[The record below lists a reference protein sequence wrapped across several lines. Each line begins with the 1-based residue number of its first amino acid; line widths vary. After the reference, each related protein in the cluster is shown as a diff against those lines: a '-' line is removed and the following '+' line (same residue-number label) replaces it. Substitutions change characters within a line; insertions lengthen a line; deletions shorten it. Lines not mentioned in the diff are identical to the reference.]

1 MSSHQAQSRV
11 PAAPS
16 GLRRLR
22 RWRARLRLILRAH
35 PLDFARHV
43 VRRFVADDGPRMAS
57 GLSYASLLALVPLL
71 AIMLAMVSAFPG
83 FEGVRE
89 LLLDTLVRDLLP
101 RTDGEVVQ
109 RLETFVANAGKLT
122 GPGIAG
128 LAVTALLL
136 LSNINGAFNTIWRV
150 SEPRPVATRVLVY
163 WALLTLGPLLLGA
176 SISLSS
182 YVFASIRLAG
192 MESWTGPV
200 ALTRLLSFGLG
211 AAGFAL
217 IFAVVPNRRVA
228 LAHALAGGAV
238 AAALFEVLK
247 AAFGLYLSMVP
258 GYQAVY
264 GALASVPIF
273 LIWLFACWCVVL
285 LGAEVTAGLPE
296 WKAVRARGHPGGRPG
311 DRLALALALLARLQS
326 AGRAGRQL
334 TRGQAVRGLPATPA
348 EVDAVIGPLRAAG
361 FLARSQEG
369 RWLLARD
376 LASARFGEL
385 TAALGLALTETG
397 GWPED
402 VRAAIDALRKS
413 GQPLRDTPVA
423 AFVDTGGSAA
433 RRVAVGA
440 S

>member
-1 MSSHQAQSRV
+1 MTSHHAESAS

-16 GLRRLR
+16 APRRLR
-22 RWRARLRLILRAH
+22 RWRARLRLVLRAH
-35 PLDFARHV
+35 PADFARHV
-43 VRRFVADDGPRMAS
+43 VRRFVADDGLRMAS

-71 AIMLAMVSAFPG
+71 AIMLAMISAFPG
-83 FEGVRE
+83 FDGVRE
-89 LLLDTLVRDLLP
+89 QLLTTLVRDLLP
-101 RTDGEVVQ
+101 RTDGEVME

-122 GPGIAG
+122 GAGIAG
-128 LAVTALLL
+128 LAVTSLLL
-136 LSNINGAFNTIWRV
+136 LSNINGAFNTIWKV

-182 YVFASIRLAG
+182 YVFAAVRLAG
-192 MESWTGPV
+192 TETGAGAV
-200 ALTRLLSFGLG
+200 LLTRLLSLALG

-247 AAFGLYLSMVP
+247 AAFGLYLSLVP

-273 LIWLFACWCVVL
+273 LVWLFACWCVVL

-311 DRLALALALLARLQS
+311 DRLALALALLARLR
-326 AGRAGRQL
+326 AAARAGRQL

-361 FLARSQEG
+361 FLARSQQG

-376 LASARFGEL
+376 LATARFGEL
-385 TAALGLALTETG
+385 TAALGLALTDAD

-402 VRAAIDALRKS
+402 VRPAVDALRKS

-423 AFVDTGGSAA
+423 AFVEASGSTAQRAA
-433 RRVAVGA
+433 AGA
-440 S
+440 P